1 MILQALNAY
10 YERLKNQPDSDIPIQ
25 GMSRQKIHFALVI
38 SKEGQLIQVLD
49 LRESVKN
56 KKIPRQLVVPEP
68 VKRTGNKAA
77 NFIWDN
83 SGYVLG
89 ADNKDKKDRVLDTH
103 DAFKELVHKI
113 GDSIEDDGMKAV
125 IAFLDKWNPV
135 EVVNLNDWQEIAG
148 SNLVFMLEGE
158 RNFIHERPKVLE
170 AWLKYC
176 VGKTSDKLSTCL
188 VKGELKPISRLH
200 PSIKGVRNA
209 QSSGAAIISFNLDA
223 FCSYGK
229 DQNFNAPVSEEAS
242 FAYTTVLNHLLRPDS
257 RQKVQIGDTS
267 TLFWTERESP
277 IEGFMGIILNPTDS
291 SGDIKDV
298 RDFLEA
304 VRDGK
309 SPPGIEDSNMN
320 FYILGLSPNA
330 SRLSVRFWHTS
341 TVAEISE
348 RLGQHFRDLSIVRQF
363 ADKDPEFTGMWRLL
377 LETAMQRKS
386 ENINPLLAGAV
397 IRSILTGAP
406 YPQILLSSIIGRI
419 RADQTIN
426 YLRAATIKACLV
438 RKARINQNQLEV
450 SMSLDKDST
459 NISYRLGRLFA
470 ALEKAQKDAVPG
482 ANTTIRDR
490 YYGSAS
496 ATPRVVFPQ
505 LLRLGQHHIQKSDY
519 GFTSDKMIEEIM
531 SGIQEFPAHL
541 SLDEQG
547 MFAIGYYH
555 QRQAFFTKT
564 ENKKE
569 D

>member
-10 YERLKNQPDSDIPIQ
+10 YERLKNQQDSDIPVQ

-38 SKEGQLIQVLD
+38 NREGQLLQVLD
-49 LRESVKN
+49 LRETIKN

-68 VKRTGNKAA
+68 VKRTVGIAP
-77 NFIWDN
+77 NFLWDN

-103 DAFKELVHKI
+103 NAFKEHAHKI
-113 GDSIEDDGMKAV
+113 GDVIEDDGMKAV
-125 IAFLDKWNPV
+125 IAFLDKWTPA
-135 EVVNLNDWQEIAG
+135 EAVNLNDWQEIAG

-158 RNFIHERPKVLE
+158 RNFIHERPKVFE

-176 VGKTSDKLSTCL
+176 FENASDKTSTCL
-188 VKGELKPISRLH
+188 VKGELKTISRLH

-242 FAYTTVLNHLLRPDS
+242 FSYTTVINHLLRQDS
-257 RQKVQIGDTS
+257 RQKVQIGDAT
-267 TLFWTERESP
+267 TIFWTERESP
-277 IEGFMGIILNPTDS
+277 IEGFMGIILNPNDS
-291 SGDIKDV
+291 TGDIKDV

-304 VRDGK
+304 ARDGK

-330 SRLSVRFWHTS
+330 SRLSVRFWHIS

-348 RLGQHFRDLSIVRQF
+348 QLGQHFRDLSIVRQF
-363 ADKDPEFTGMWRLL
+363 ADKDPEFPGMWRLL

-397 IRSILTGAP
+397 VRSILTGAL
-406 YPQILLSSIIGRI
+406 YPQMLLSSVIGRI

-426 YLRAATIKACLV
+426 YLRTAIIKACLV
-438 RKARINQNQLEV
+438 RKARINQNPLEV
-450 SMSLDKDST
+450 SMSLDKEST
-459 NISYRLGRLFA
+459 NIAYRLGRLFA

-541 SLDEQG
+541 SLDDQG

-555 QRQAFFTKT
+555 QRQAFFTKS
-564 ENKKE
+564 ENIKE

>member
-1 MILQALNAY
+1 MILQALNEY
-10 YERLKNQPDSDIPIQ
+10 YERLKNNSDSDIPIQ
-25 GMSRQKIHFALVI
+25 GMSRQKIHFALAINLKGELVQI
-38 SKEGQLIQVLD
+38 LD

-56 KKIPRQLVVPEP
+56 KKFPKQLVVPEP
-68 VKRTGNKAA
+68 VKRTGNLEA
-77 NFIWDN
+77 NFLWDN

-89 ADNKDKKDRVLDTH
+89 VGNKDNNERTLDAH
-103 DAFKELVHKI
+103 NKFKALTHKI
-113 GDSIEDDGMKAV
+113 GDSVDDEGMKAV
-125 IAFLDKWNPV
+125 ISFIDDWNPV
-135 EVVNLNDWQEIAG
+135 EAVNLNDWQEIAG

-158 RNFIHERPKVLE
+158 RGFIHERPMISE

-176 VGKTSDKLSTCL
+176 SENASEKISTCL
-188 VKGELKPISRLH
+188 VKGGQKPISRLH
-200 PSIKGVRNA
+200 PSIKGVRDA
-209 QSSGAAIISFNLDA
+209 QSSGAAVISFNLDA

-229 DQNFNAPVSEEAS
+229 DQNFNAPVSEEAA
-242 FAYTTVLNHLLRPDS
+242 FAYTTVLNHLLSSDS
-257 RQKVQIGDTS
+257 RQKVQIGDAT
-267 TLFWTERESP
+267 TVFWTERESA
-277 IEGFMGIILNPTDS
+277 IEGFMGIILNPGDS
-291 SGDIKDV
+291 DGDIKNV

-304 VRDGK
+304 IKDGK
-309 SPPGIEDSNMN
+309 SAPGIEETGMK

-330 SRLSVRFWHTS
+330 SRLSVRFWHVS
-341 TVAEISE
+341 TVVEICE
-348 RLGQHFRDLSIVRQF
+348 VLGQHFRDLSIVRQF
-363 ADKDPEFTGMWRLL
+363 ADKDPEFPGMWRLL
-377 LETAMQRKS
+377 LETAAQRKT
-386 ENINPLLAGAV
+386 ENINPLLAGAL

-406 YPQILLSSIIGRI
+406 YPQTLLSSVIGRI
-419 RADQTIN
+419 RADQTMN
-426 YLRAATIKACLV
+426 YLRAAIIKACLV
-438 RKARINQNQLEV
+438 RKARINQNPLEV
-450 SMSLDKDST
+450 SMSLDKEST
-459 NISYRLGRLFA
+459 NIAYRLGRLFA

-555 QRQAFFTKT
+555 QRQAFFTKS
-564 ENKKE
+564 EDKKE